1 MTNFPWKPSSK
12 FRTGSSNWSLS
23 LFPSPWGGR
32 THHLAAFMSIWCS
45 SALTWAFSGTEE
57 LVLTGLQSN
66 LPSSWDHF
74 YCRSILLGGQKLS
87 AILVKNFRPESSGA
101 FYASTAF
108 VGAWR
113 LPDRMDT
120 ASRVA
125 PGRHH
130 AQAFYLETRACRSTG
145 VSQVW
150 LARQWT
156 QGEVGVALQLRQIC
170 RSRHSET
177 KPESDQGQI
186 APVYVS
192 YLAA

>member
-1 MTNFPWKPSSK
+1 
-12 FRTGSSNWSLS
+12 
-23 LFPSPWGGR
+23 
-32 THHLAAFMSIWCS
+32 
-45 SALTWAFSGTEE
+45 
-57 LVLTGLQSN
+57 
-66 LPSSWDHF
+66 
-74 YCRSILLGGQKLS
+74 
-87 AILVKNFRPESSGA
+87 
-101 FYASTAF
+101 
-108 VGAWR
+108 
-113 LPDRMDT
+113 MDT

-130 AQAFYLETRACRSTG
+130 AQTFYLETRACRSTG

-156 QGEVGVALQLRQIC
+156 QGEVGVALQLRQIR